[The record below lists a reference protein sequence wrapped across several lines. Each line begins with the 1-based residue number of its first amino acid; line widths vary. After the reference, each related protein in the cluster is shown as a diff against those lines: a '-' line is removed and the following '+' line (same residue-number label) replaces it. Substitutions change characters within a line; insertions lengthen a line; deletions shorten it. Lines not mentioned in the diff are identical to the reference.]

1 MIDIFKIMVCLLVGI
16 PAISYAHDYGCATVG
31 ASMESSL
38 FDAIKNDL
46 NIDVA
51 TIIKD
56 KTKVEILDISPVSKV
71 YAESLARMD
80 YEKDKAKNKVA
91 ILDKKSY
98 FDSYYE
104 NQVKS
109 IVAKYTYINKDKEK
123 DIFIASSFMNAD
135 ECSVRFNGYITLSRE
150 F

>member
-1 MIDIFKIMVCLLVGI
+1 MVCLLVGI

-71 YAESLARMD
+71 YAESLARID

>member
-1 MIDIFKIMVCLLVGI
+1 MVCLLVGI

-98 FDSYYE
+98 SDSYYE

-135 ECSVRFNGYITLSRE
+135 ECSVRFNGYITLSRK

>member
-1 MIDIFKIMVCLLVGI
+1 MVCLLVGV

-123 DIFIASSFMNAD
+123 DIFIASSFM
-135 ECSVRFNGYITLSRE
+135 
-150 F
+150 

>member
-1 MIDIFKIMVCLLVGI
+1 MICLLVGI

-135 ECSVRFNGYITLSRE
+135 ECSVRFNGYITL
-150 F
+150 

>member
-1 MIDIFKIMVCLLVGI
+1 
-16 PAISYAHDYGCATVG
+16 
-31 ASMESSL
+31 
-38 FDAIKNDL
+38 
-46 NIDVA
+46 
-51 TIIKD
+51 
-56 KTKVEILDISPVSKV
+56 
-71 YAESLARMD
+71 
-80 YEKDKAKNKVA
+80 KAKNKVA

-109 IVAKYTYINKDKEK
+109 IVAKYTYINKDEEK

>member
-1 MIDIFKIMVCLLVGI
+1 MVCLLVGV
-16 PAISYAHDYGCATVG
+16 PVISYAHDYGCATVG
-31 ASMESSL
+31 ASMDSSL

>member
-1 MIDIFKIMVCLLVGI
+1 MVCLLVGI

-80 YEKDKAKNKVA
+80 YEKDKGKNKVA

-135 ECSVRFNGYITLSRE
+135 ECSVRFNGYITLSRG

>member
-1 MIDIFKIMVCLLVGI
+1 MVCLLVGI

-56 KTKVEILDISPVSKV
+56 KTKVEILDLSPVSKV
-71 YAESLARMD
+71 YAEYLARMD

>member
-1 MIDIFKIMVCLLVGI
+1 MVCLLVGV

-56 KTKVEILDISPVSKV
+56 KTKVEILDLSPVSKV

>member
-1 MIDIFKIMVCLLVGI
+1 MVCLLVGV

-46 NIDVA
+46 NIDIA

>member
-1 MIDIFKIMVCLLVGI
+1 MVCLLVGI

-71 YAESLARMD
+71 YAESLARMY

-135 ECSVRFNGYITLSRE
+135 ECSVKFNGYITLSRE

>member
-1 MIDIFKIMVCLLVGI
+1 MVCLLVGI

-98 FDSYYE
+98 SDSYYE

>member
-1 MIDIFKIMVCLLVGI
+1 MVCLLVGV

>member
-1 MIDIFKIMVCLLVGI
+1 MVCLLVGV
-16 PAISYAHDYGCATVG
+16 PAISYARDYGCATVG

>member
-1 MIDIFKIMVCLLVGI
+1 MSKMMVCLLVGI
-16 PAISYAHDYGCATVG
+16 PAISYAHDYGGATVG

>member
-1 MIDIFKIMVCLLVGI
+1 MVCLLVGI

-123 DIFIASSFMNAD
+123 YIFIASSFMNAD

>member
-1 MIDIFKIMVCLLVGI
+1 MVCLLVGI

-135 ECSVRFNGYITLSRE
+135 ECSVRFNGYITLFRE

>member
-1 MIDIFKIMVCLLVGI
+1 MFKVIVCLLAGI
-16 PAISYAHDYGCATVG
+16 PAISYAQDYGCATVG

-71 YAESLARMD
+71 YAQSLARMD

-98 FDSYYE
+98 FDSYYK

>member
-1 MIDIFKIMVCLLVGI
+1 MVYLLVGV

>member
-1 MIDIFKIMVCLLVGI
+1 MVCLLVGI

-56 KTKVEILDISPVSKV
+56 KTKVEILDLSPVSKV

-135 ECSVRFNGYITLSRE
+135 ECS
-150 F
+150 

>member
-1 MIDIFKIMVCLLVGI
+1 MVCLLVGL

>member
-1 MIDIFKIMVCLLVGI
+1 MVCLLVGV

-91 ILDKKSY
+91 VLDKKSY

-135 ECSVRFNGYITLSRE
+135 ECSV
-150 F
+150 

>member
-1 MIDIFKIMVCLLVGI
+1 MVCLLVGI

-38 FDAIKNDL
+38 FDAIKNNL

>member
-1 MIDIFKIMVCLLVGI
+1 MVCLLVGV

-109 IVAKYTYINKDKEK
+109 IVAKYTNINKDKEK

>member
-1 MIDIFKIMVCLLVGI
+1 MVCLLVGI

-56 KTKVEILDISPVSKV
+56 KTKVEILDISPVSNV

>member
-1 MIDIFKIMVCLLVGI
+1 MFKVMVCLLVGI

-98 FDSYYE
+98 SDSYYE

-135 ECSVRFNGYITLSRE
+135 ECSVRFNGYITLSRK

>member
-1 MIDIFKIMVCLLVGI
+1 MVCLLVGV

-38 FDAIKNDL
+38 FDDIKNDL

-109 IVAKYTYINKDKEK
+109 IVAKYTYINKDEEK

>member
-1 MIDIFKIMVCLLVGI
+1 MVCLLVGV

-109 IVAKYTYINKDKEK
+109 IVAKYTYINKDKGK

-135 ECSVRFNGYITLSRE
+135 
-150 F
+150 

>member
-1 MIDIFKIMVCLLVGI
+1 MVCFLVGI

>member
-1 MIDIFKIMVCLLVGI
+1 MFKIMVFLLVGI

-80 YEKDKAKNKVA
+80 YEKDKAKNKLA

>member
-1 MIDIFKIMVCLLVGI
+1 MFKVMVCLLVGV

-91 ILDKKSY
+91 VLDKKSY

>member
-1 MIDIFKIMVCLLVGI
+1 MVCLLVGI

-71 YAESLARMD
+71 YAESLVRMD

>member
-1 MIDIFKIMVCLLVGI
+1 MVCLLVGI

-80 YEKDKAKNKVA
+80 YEKDKAKNKVT

>member
-1 MIDIFKIMVCLLVGI
+1 
-16 PAISYAHDYGCATVG
+16 
-31 ASMESSL
+31 MESSL

-123 DIFIASSFMNAD
+123 IFSLHPAS
-135 ECSVRFNGYITLSRE
+135 
-150 F
+150 

>member
-1 MIDIFKIMVCLLVGI
+1 MFKVIVCLLAGI
-16 PAISYAHDYGCATVG
+16 PAISYAQDYGCATVG

-98 FDSYYE
+98 FDSYYK

-135 ECSVRFNGYITLSRE
+135 ECSVRFNGYITLSKE

>member
-1 MIDIFKIMVCLLVGI
+1 MVCLLVGV

-80 YEKDKAKNKVA
+80 YEKDKAKNKMA

>member
-1 MIDIFKIMVCLLVGI
+1 MVCLLVGV

-123 DIFIASSFMNAD
+123 DIFIASSFMN
-135 ECSVRFNGYITLSRE
+135 
-150 F
+150 